1 MSKALVMNGIQEKP
15 GRQDERAVYPA
26 EGIHNFKIPKKT
38 VPIFGTFFYSIPT
51 RHLEQQSIQHIFL
64 LCRSLL
70 QMPMTK
76 FNYGI
81 DKLTTAKAI
90 EISSGKLNAALSDEA
105 VRKIQSSQRN
115 VQRIVE
121 DNKTVYGV
129 NTGFGILA
137 NTKISEENTA
147 TLQHKILQS
156 HSVGVGSAV
165 PQEIAKLMLI
175 TKVHALAQGYSGVQL
190 QTVERILW
198 HLENGVIP
206 VVPAQGSVG
215 ASGDLA
221 PLAHLFLP
229 LIGLGE
235 VYYQGTVHTALDVL
249 KKLSVTAIHLG
260 PKEGLALING
270 TQFILAYAV
279 KAVQRIHNCLEAAD
293 IIGAM
298 SLEALTGT
306 KAPFDER
313 LHNLRPFAGNRLVA
327 QRLRLLLKDSA
338 IMQSHVDC
346 GRVQDPYSLR
356 CMPQVHGASRN
367 AWLHLKE
374 LTEIELNAVTDNPI
388 IFSADDTISGG
399 NFHGQSLALPLDYA
413 CFASAEIGNISDR
426 RCYLLLEGKWGLP
439 MLLMKN
445 VGLNSGFMIP
455 QYTTA
460 ALVTENKTLC
470 FPASADSIPT
480 SLGQEDHVSM
490 GSISGRK
497 LDKVLDNLEYILAI
511 ELLTACQAIEFRRPL
526 KSGEILEFTHEYV
539 RKFVSFAEE
548 DRIFANDIEQIKN
561 IIADF
566 SFVGRVSQFAESRG
580 VNLNKEFDQFN
591 LYSQE

>member
-1 MSKALVMNGIQEKP
+1 MAGMHQKNFEYGRDILDAGNVLALANGSIRGGLSPGVIQKIQASEQKV
-15 GRQDERAVYPA
+15 RDIVSQPA
-26 EGIHNFKIPKKT
+26 S
-38 VPIFGTFFYSIPT
+38 V
-51 RHLEQQSIQHIFL
+51 
-64 LCRSLL
+64 
-70 QMPMTK
+70 
-76 FNYGI
+76 YGI
-81 DKLTTAKAI
+81 
-90 EISSGKLNAALSDEA
+90 
-105 VRKIQSSQRN
+105 
-115 VQRIVE
+115 
-121 DNKTVYGV
+121 

-137 NTKISEENTA
+137 NTKISEADTRV
-147 TLQHKILQS
+147 LQYKILQS
-156 HSVGVGSAV
+156 HSVGVGNPV
-165 PQEIAKLMLI
+165 PAEIARIMLV

-190 QTVERILW
+190 ATLERILW
-198 HLENGVIP
+198 HIAEDIVP
-206 VVPAQGSVG
+206 VVPEKGSVG

-221 PLAHLFLP
+221 PLSHLFLP

-235 VYYQGTVHTALDVL
+235 VYHRGERKPSRLVL
-249 KKLSVTAIHLG
+249 EEYGLSPVTLG

-279 KAVQRIHNCLEAAD
+279 KAVERLHYCLEAAD

-313 LHNLRPFAGNRLVA
+313 LHRLRPFAGSLLVA
-327 QRLRLLLKDSA
+327 QRLRHLLKDSA
-338 IMQSHVDC
+338 IMKSHVDC

-367 AWLHLKE
+367 AWLHLQQ
-374 LTEIELNAVTDNPI
+374 LTEIELNAVTDNPVI
-388 IFSADDTISGG
+388 LEEGDVISGG
-399 NFHGQSLALPLDYA
+399 NFHGQPLALPLDYA
-413 CFASAEIGNISDR
+413 CIAAAEVGNISDR

-439 MLLMKN
+439 LLLMNN

-497 LDKVLDNLEYILAI
+497 VNQVLDNLEYILAI
-511 ELLTACQAIEFRRPL
+511 ELMSACQAIEFRRPL
-526 KSGEILEFTHEYV
+526 KSSAILEAAHEYV
-539 RKFVSFAEE
+539 RRFVGFASE
-548 DRIFANDIEQIKN
+548 DRIFSEDIRQLHT
-561 IIADF
+561 IIHDH
-566 SFVGRVSQFAESRG
+566 SFVRHCNSVAAAQHIG
-580 VNLNKEFDQFN
+580 LNAGFDDFI
-591 LYSQE
+591 L